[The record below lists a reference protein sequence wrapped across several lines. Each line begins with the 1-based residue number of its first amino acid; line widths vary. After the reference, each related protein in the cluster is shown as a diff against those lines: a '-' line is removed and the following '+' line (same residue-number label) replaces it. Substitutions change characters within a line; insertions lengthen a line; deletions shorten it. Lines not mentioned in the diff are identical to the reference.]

1 MTATFNSI
9 DPNRI
14 ASTKQVYGVACHFAN
29 LKAKDPSERYGL
41 NKVFYAV
48 LNNFYDSSKMTHAE
62 ATDFFTRKDVPKQ
75 FLKSIKTKNPSPY
88 QKVMDKKAKESTA
101 SKVKTNSVAKDLD
114 TRITNLESNLT
125 KLLTILEAK

>member
-1 MTATFNSI
+1 METAFNSI
-9 DPNRI
+9 DPSRI

-29 LKAKDPSERYGL
+29 LKAKDQSERYGL
-41 NKVFYAV
+41 TKVFYAV
-48 LNNFYDSSKMTHAE
+48 LNKFYDSSKMTHAE
-62 ATDFFTRKDVPKQ
+62 ATDFFTRKSVPKH
-75 FLKSIKTKNPSPY
+75 FLKSIQTKKPE
-88 QKVMDKKAKESTA
+88 KAKKPTA

>member
-1 MTATFNSI
+1 METTFNSI

-29 LKAKDPSERYGL
+29 LKAKDQSERYGL
-41 NKVFYAV
+41 TKVFYAV
-48 LNNFYDSSKMTHAE
+48 LNKFYDSSKMTHAE
-62 ATDFFTRKDVPKQ
+62 ATDFFTRKSVPKH
-75 FLKSIKTKNPSPY
+75 FLKSIQTKKSPY
-88 QKVMDKKAKESTA
+88 ERVMEKKSKKPTA

-125 KLLTILEAK
+125 KLIQLLEAK

>member
-75 FLKSIKTKNPSPY
+75 FLKSIQAKKPE
-88 QKVMDKKAKESTA
+88 KAKKPTA
-101 SKVKTNSVAKDLD
+101 SKVSVAQDLESRM
-114 TRITNLESNLT
+114 TALESNLT